1 MFKVDLQ
8 QSGKLF
14 IPFITAGDP
23 LPEVSVELAKSL
35 QKAGAT
41 ALEIGVA
48 YSDPLADGPVIQRA
62 SKRALENGM
71 NIVKAIELGGEMK
84 KMMSI
89 FPLSSLRII
98 ILCYN

>member
-1 MFKVDLQ
+1 MFKLDLQ
-8 QSGKLF
+8 ASEKLF

-23 LPEVSVELAKSL
+23 SPEVSVKLAKSL

-41 ALEIGVA
+41 ALELGVA

-62 SKRALENGM
+62 SKRALDHGM

-84 KMMSI
+84 KRSEYSDY
-89 FPLSSLRII
+89 PLYVL
-98 ILCYN
+98 